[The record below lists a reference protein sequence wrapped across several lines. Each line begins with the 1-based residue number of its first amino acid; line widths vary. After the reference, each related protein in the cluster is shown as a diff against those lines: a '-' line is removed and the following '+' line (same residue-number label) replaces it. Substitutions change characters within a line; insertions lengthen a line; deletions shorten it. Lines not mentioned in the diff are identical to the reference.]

1 MLKTLR
7 KELKINI
14 KELDSFIKSKQL
26 STKYYLE
33 NSYRTNKLFRYL
45 LFLRMKGV
53 DLNKFFDNEINNNDT
68 NK

>member
-53 DLNKFFDNEINNNDT
+53 DLNKFFDDGINDNDT

>member
-7 KELKINI
+7 KELKLNI

-33 NSYRTNKLFRYL
+33 NSYKTNKLFRYL

-53 DLNKFFDNEINNNDT
+53 DLNKFFDNEINDNDT

>member
-7 KELKINI
+7 KELKLNI

-33 NSYRTNKLFRYL
+33 SSYKTNKLFRYL

-53 DLNKFFDNEINNNDT
+53 DLNKFFDDEINDNDT

>member
-53 DLNKFFDNEINNNDT
+53 DLNKFFDDEINDNDT

>member
-26 STKYYLE
+26 SSKYYLE

-53 DLNKFFDNEINNNDT
+53 DLNKFFDDEINDNDT